1 MHPGQLKLALV
12 HRGIILDPALR
23 ARGDLPDIAGPVA
36 ATDPTVELALPGEL
50 LARVRIRDHDPSC
63 PFVLTAV
70 NGNLVV
76 RIVDAGEPE
85 SYDVRLSPLPRF
97 YGRSTARGTAMRAVA
112 AVHGSYI
119 AIRPDMACGLSAGE
133 SLCGVCTGGSRL
145 VPDWNPAVEDVVDVV
160 RAAFEEG
167 VAEFVYFTAPCTDT
181 ADRGIASL
189 EPHVKAIKR
198 HFNTL
203 VAAHLHPPA
212 VDEWIDRAYAVG
224 IDALSFGVEI
234 FDSDTLRRHCP
245 GRIEQIGRERYY
257 AALAHA
263 ASIFPSGAVWSDLI
277 LGLEPESSTMHGIE
291 ALAAIGV
298 VPVLRVP
305 SLDAPL
311 EGGPS
316 SATDMATSVGSHLY
330 TVVKEHRINMGWV
343 RDLSTSVPPLEARFF
358 AGDEAWLA
366 VAMQNFYRSRVGGL
380 TARNLARFR
389 RRLRVRAVS
398 DSFHSSGL

>member
-23 ARGDLPDIAGPVA
+23 AREDLPDIAGPVA
-36 ATDPTVELALPGEL
+36 STEPTVELALPGEL
-50 LARVRIRDHDPSC
+50 LARVRVRDHDPGC
-63 PFVLTAV
+63 PFVLTAD

-76 RIVDAGEPE
+76 RTADAGELE

-112 AVHGSYI
+112 AVYGSYI
-119 AIRPDMACGLSAGE
+119 AICPDMTCGLSAGE
-133 SLCGVCTGGSRL
+133 SLCSVCTGGSGL
-145 VPDWNPAVEDVVDVV
+145 VANWTPAVEDVVDVV

-167 VAEFVYFTAPCTDT
+167 VAEFVYLTAPFTDT
-181 ADRGIASL
+181 ADRGIATL
-189 EPHVKAIKR
+189 EPYVKAIKR

-212 VDEWIDRAYAVG
+212 ADEWIDRAYAVG
-224 IDALSFGVEI
+224 IDALGFGVEI
-234 FDSDTLRRHCP
+234 FDPDRLRRYCP
-245 GRIEQIGRERYY
+245 GRVKQIGRERYY

-263 ASIFPSGAVWSDLI
+263 ASIFPSGTVWSDLVI
-277 LGLEPESSTMHGIE
+277 GLEPESSTMRGIE

-305 SLDAPL
+305 PLDVPL
-311 EGGPS
+311 ESEPS
-316 SATDMATSVGSHLY
+316 SARKMATSVGSHLY
-330 TVVKEHRINMGWV
+330 TVVKEHRINMGWL

-366 VAMQNFYRSRVGGL
+366 VAVQNFYRSRVGGL
-380 TARNLARFR
+380 AARNLARFR

-398 DSFHSSGL
+398 DSFDSSGL